1 MRYFILA
8 PSSRDTHQ
16 EEIDMKA
23 YELNEM
29 IEAER
34 AVARNARRYNNSAQ
48 YRESVI
54 RIAKLEDMLKNLIE
68 SRA

>member
-1 MRYFILA
+1 
-8 PSSRDTHQ
+8 
-16 EEIDMKA
+16 MKA